1 MEGESELHQWKNNV
15 FLRVALIGLA
25 LFCVGTI
32 LSLQLEYNQLQNQKE
47 VLEQQIALSQMR
59 IDELKGALNASFDD
73 EYVIK
78 FAREKLNYRLP
89 EEIVFYND
97 LNH

>member
-1 MEGESELHQWKNNV
+1 MLNWINNV
-15 FLRVALIGLA
+15 FVRVAFIVLII
-25 LFCVGTI
+25 FCFVTT
-32 LSLQLEYNQLQNQKE
+32 LSLQLEYNRLKAEEASLEKQIAEASEHVEELQN
-47 VLEQQIALSQMR
+47 
-59 IDELKGALNASFDD
+59 ALNTPFDY
-73 EYVIK
+73 EYIIR

>member
-1 MEGESELHQWKNNV
+1 MHQWKNNI
-15 FLRVALIGLA
+15 FLRVALIVLA
-25 LFCVGTI
+25 LFCLGTI
-32 LSLQLEYNQLQNQKE
+32 LSLQLEYNRLQNQRE
-47 VLEQQIALSQMR
+47 LLEKQISVSQTK
-59 IDELKGALNASFDD
+59 IDELQSALNAPFDD

-97 LNH
+97 LDH

>member
-1 MEGESELHQWKNNV
+1 MQQWKNNI

-25 LFCVGTI
+25 LFCVGAI
-32 LSLQLEYNQLQNQKE
+32 LSLQFEYNRLQNQRDE
-47 VLEQQIALSQMR
+47 LEEQISLSKAK
-59 IDELKGALNASFDD
+59 IDELQSALDAPFDD